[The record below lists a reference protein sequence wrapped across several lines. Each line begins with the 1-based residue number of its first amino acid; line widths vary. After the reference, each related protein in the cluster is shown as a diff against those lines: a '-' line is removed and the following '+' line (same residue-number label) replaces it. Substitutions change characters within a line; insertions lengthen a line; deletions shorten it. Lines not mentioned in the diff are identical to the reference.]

1 MDNNIINKVTNNVTS
16 AINNIYDKSG
26 FLDKYGGSLWLTVSI
41 IIVFFVAISY
51 YHIYNNLQPI
61 KSDWINQR
69 CNPGVIPFAGL
80 INPPDNM
87 SAYDFTAENFNYCI
101 QNILQDIAGVF
112 LAPIHYLVNSINII
126 VTGLSEAVQ
135 AIRKVSSN
143 VRSSVAGISSEIMD
157 RSMNIMIPLQ
167 KIVIKIKDLLSK
179 SQGVM
184 TTSVFTLLGTYDTL
198 RSVIGSIVGIVV
210 VLLISISVL
219 VYELFLIPFGFGLPI
234 AIPLVVM
241 FILIAIPG
249 IMVYII
255 QVMILKK
262 MVSPIPGL

>member
-1 MDNNIINKVTNNVTS
+1 MENFITDVNK
-16 AINNIYDKSG
+16 IYKTG
-26 FLDKYGGSLWLTVSI
+26 FLEKYGGSLWLTI
-41 IIVFFVAISY
+41 IFILVMLLGMCYF
-51 YHIYNNLQPI
+51 HILNNLQPI
-61 KSDWINQR
+61 KKDWVNQR
-69 CNPGVIPFAGL
+69 CKPSIIPFAGI
-80 INPPDNM
+80 INKPPNKT
-87 SAYDFTAENFNYCI
+87 AFEFTSENFAGCI
-101 QNILQDIAGVF
+101 HTILGDMIGTVLLPFHYAANMLLTAIKVISDAINAIRQLFNRMRNDLANVNTEIMHKALNIL
-112 LAPIHYLVNSINII
+112 
-126 VTGLSEAVQ
+126 
-135 AIRKVSSN
+135 
-143 VRSSVAGISSEIMD
+143 
-157 RSMNIMIPLQ
+157 IPFTQ
-167 KIVIKIKDLLSK
+167 IVIKIKDLLSK